1 MENFL
6 PYTSSI
12 QMCHQNSP
20 SRKKKKF
27 SFPTPL
33 HAKKP
38 TLRWGFVYKWFI
50 KKKINKHFQGKPVS
64 KAGQERVLSLG
75 KFLKLQGKFNVFKLS
90 HLGVR
95 TILEQKL
102 DNEHEST
109 EPGER
114 TDYKNIQNRP
124 ERIWAEISKIIALNL
139 CRFLCISYF

>member
-1 MENFL
+1 M
-6 PYTSSI
+6 
-12 QMCHQNSP
+12 
-20 SRKKKKF
+20 
-27 SFPTPL
+27 
-33 HAKKP
+33 
-38 TLRWGFVYKWFI
+38 
-50 KKKINKHFQGKPVS
+50 S

-90 HLGVR
+90 HLGVGKEIGSSSSLR
-95 TILEQKL
+95 TILEQEL

-109 EPGER
+109 KTGAR